1 MSVRLII
8 GRSGSGKTT
17 KCLDEI
23 KSKLFKN
30 PEGNPILYIVPDQ
43 MTFLSEY
50 QLIQTPDLGGMIRAQ
65 VFSFTRLAW
74 RVLQETGGIS
84 RYHLNSTGISM
95 LIQKI
100 IEDKKEELYLYR
112 QTADKAGFINRMEQI
127 LIEFKRYCIGPKEL
141 TELEQSGSREK
152 VLKDKLHD
160 LSLIYENFEKELS
173 NKYIDSED
181 YFRLLTEKISESQFL
196 KNAEIYIDGFHSF
209 TPQEYM
215 IINGLMKYCPQ
226 VSITLTVDR
235 PFYGQGPDDLHL
247 FRQTGENFRTLS
259 EMAIVNGLSVEE
271 VQLQEQKR
279 WKAPSLQHLETY
291 FDSRPVHPYTDTG
304 ERSIYMAEAVNRRAE
319 IEGVARHIRRLVG
332 EENYRY
338 RDIAILM
345 RNGQDYHEMIETI
358 FRDYEIPYFIDQK
371 RTMLHHPLVELIRSV
386 LEIISSNWRYEPV
399 FRAIKTEL
407 LFPLEQNVEKL
418 REQMDL
424 LENYVLAYGIKGNK
438 WTKRD
443 RWKYRRVRGLEFEN
457 AGQTDRER
465 EIEQTLYELRLMVT
479 APILRLSR
487 RLKKAENGR
496 QLGEALY
503 LFIEELDIPVK
514 LENWKTIQEEKGN
527 LVKAREHDQAWNAI
541 IEILDQFVEI
551 LGDQK
556 VSLASF
562 SKIIEAG
569 LESLRFSL
577 VPPAMDQVLAG
588 DLEKSRLSGVKV
600 AFVIGM
606 NEGVLPK
613 KFTDDGILADEDR
626 EKIIGSGL
634 RIAPSSRTRL
644 LDEEFLAY
652 MAFTI
657 PSDGLYISYPL
668 ADEEGN
674 ALMPS
679 LYIKRIQ
686 DLFPGQSKFVYMTDP
701 VELLEK
707 EQLSYIY
714 HQNRSLSYLT
724 SQLQMKKRNY
734 PVADFWWDVYNW
746 YVEGPNGQTARRV
759 LSSLT
764 YQNAAK
770 QLPEQMSQELY
781 GEDIQASVS
790 RMELFH
796 SCQFS
801 HFAQHGLKLRE
812 RQIFRLEAPDIGELF
827 HSALK
832 YIAETVMNSRL
843 SWSDLTK
850 DQSEQLAKEA
860 VEILAPKL
868 QNEILLSSNRHAY
881 IKRKLQQ
888 IISRASII
896 LSEHAKNSGFA
907 PVGLEVAFGPKSE
920 LPPLTF
926 KLRNGSNM
934 QLIGRI
940 DRVDKAED
948 ENGTYLRIIDYK
960 SSAKELNLTEVY
972 YGVALQMLTY
982 LDIILHHSNVLIG
995 KDATPAGV
1003 LYFHV
1008 HNPIL
1013 NAKKIM
1019 TMEDIENELF
1029 KKFKMNGLILGEE
1042 NAVRL
1047 MDYSVEAGSTSQII
1061 PAKVNKDG
1069 SFAKHSKIASQQEFN
1084 DISDYLHHLYVK
1096 TGNAITEGNVAISP
1110 YKLKDRTPCTFCSFK
1125 SRMSI

>member
-30 PEGNPILYIVPDQ
+30 PEGSPILYIVPDQ

-100 IEDKKEELYLYR
+100 IEDNKEELHLYR

-127 LIEFKRYCIGPKEL
+127 LIEFRRYCIGPQEL

-160 LSLIYENFEKELS
+160 LSLIYENFERELS

-279 WKAPSLQHLETY
+279 WQDPSLQHLETY
-291 FDSRPVHPYTDTG
+291 FDSRPVHPYTGTG

-319 IEGVARHIRRLVG
+319 IEGVARHIRRIVG

-338 RDIAILM
+338 RDIAILV

-371 RTMLHHPLVELIRSV
+371 STMLHHPLVELIRSV

-457 AGQTDRER
+457 AGQTDKER

-556 VSLASF
+556 SFIGFFFENNRSRSRITALLPCSSCDGSSVSR
-562 SKIIEAG
+562 G
-569 LESLRFSL
+569 LR
-577 VPPAMDQVLAG
+577 
-588 DLEKSRLSGVKV
+588 KV
-600 AFVIGM
+600 
-606 NEGVLPK
+606 
-613 KFTDDGILADEDR
+613 
-626 EKIIGSGL
+626 KIIGC
-634 RIAPSSRTRL
+634 
-644 LDEEFLAY
+644 E
-652 MAFTI
+652 
-657 PSDGLYISYPL
+657 
-668 ADEEGN
+668 
-674 ALMPS
+674 
-679 LYIKRIQ
+679 
-686 DLFPGQSKFVYMTDP
+686 
-701 VELLEK
+701 
-707 EQLSYIY
+707 
-714 HQNRSLSYLT
+714 
-724 SQLQMKKRNY
+724 
-734 PVADFWWDVYNW
+734 
-746 YVEGPNGQTARRV
+746 
-759 LSSLT
+759 
-764 YQNAAK
+764 
-770 QLPEQMSQELY
+770 
-781 GEDIQASVS
+781 
-790 RMELFH
+790 
-796 SCQFS
+796 
-801 HFAQHGLKLRE
+801 
-812 RQIFRLEAPDIGELF
+812 
-827 HSALK
+827 
-832 YIAETVMNSRL
+832 
-843 SWSDLTK
+843 
-850 DQSEQLAKEA
+850 
-860 VEILAPKL
+860 
-868 QNEILLSSNRHAY
+868 
-881 IKRKLQQ
+881 
-888 IISRASII
+888 
-896 LSEHAKNSGFA
+896 
-907 PVGLEVAFGPKSE
+907 
-920 LPPLTF
+920 
-926 KLRNGSNM
+926 
-934 QLIGRI
+934 
-940 DRVDKAED
+940 
-948 ENGTYLRIIDYK
+948 
-960 SSAKELNLTEVY
+960 
-972 YGVALQMLTY
+972 
-982 LDIILHHSNVLIG
+982 
-995 KDATPAGV
+995 
-1003 LYFHV
+1003 
-1008 HNPIL
+1008 
-1013 NAKKIM
+1013 
-1019 TMEDIENELF
+1019 
-1029 KKFKMNGLILGEE
+1029 
-1042 NAVRL
+1042 
-1047 MDYSVEAGSTSQII
+1047 
-1061 PAKVNKDG
+1061 G
-1069 SFAKHSKIASQQEFN
+1069 SFCHWNE
-1084 DISDYLHHLYVK
+1084 
-1096 TGNAITEGNVAISP
+1096 
-1110 YKLKDRTPCTFCSFK
+1110 
-1125 SRMSI
+1125 